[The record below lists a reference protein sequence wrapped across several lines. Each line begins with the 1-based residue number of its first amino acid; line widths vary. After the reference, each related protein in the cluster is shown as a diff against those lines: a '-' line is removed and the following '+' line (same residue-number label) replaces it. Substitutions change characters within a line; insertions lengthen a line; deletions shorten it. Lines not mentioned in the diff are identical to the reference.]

1 LTNMSYLKVLMKESM
16 QMHVPGALLVPHL
29 SMAECDVEG
38 YTIPSGTRVGPL
50 SLVCLP

>member
-1 LTNMSYLKVLMKESM
+1 LTNMSHLKVLMKESM

-29 SMAECDVEG
+29 SMTECVVEG
-38 YTIPSGTRVGPL
+38 YTIPSGTRAGPL